1 MVNGTS
7 NNIIHVKYTYLLWKV
22 FQMLSLESIVLYLFE
37 KSKILRKF
45 SSLFCHKWN
54 PYLTSHLRTSNYS
67 GTPWFHSWQVKIAS
81 KIWKIKIQHARM
93 KVLFPWLKAKIIVFI
108 IITYLFLPT
117 SFDIMKNKK
126 KLVISETLPNLPP
139 SH

>member
-1 MVNGTS
+1 
-7 NNIIHVKYTYLLWKV
+7 
-22 FQMLSLESIVLYLFE
+22 
-37 KSKILRKF
+37 
-45 SSLFCHKWN
+45 
-54 PYLTSHLRTSNYS
+54 
-67 GTPWFHSWQVKIAS
+67 
-81 KIWKIKIQHARM
+81 M
-93 KVLFPWLKAKIIVFI
+93 KELFPWLKAKIIVFI